1 MNFTNDEI
9 LNEINENL
17 NRKSYTPDFIP
28 DGYKVK
34 TNSYGAALYQII
46 PSKKDGEPDREK
58 FITTTI
64 PEINTRYENI
74 ENGEVSYNMHFI
86 DDRTSVNLSVTAEEI
101 TDNRQLLKL
110 ANRKLD
116 VTSNTSSKLVDY
128 INQSKRYSPPINIK
142 VATRLG
148 HVKDYF
154 IYPYKDE
161 MEHKNIKFFNNDK
174 GFQKLV
180 NSFKSKGTIKDY
192 SEKVFVKIKELPMV
206 MVMLYAS
213 LGSVLLYEFDIM
225 PFIVEL
231 AGSTSTGKTF
241 TLNLVASVWGTTDLT
256 TTWSS
261 TRNSIEAMAAF
272 LNSFP
277 MFKDDTRNI
286 SPNFIANAVYNYSSG
301 ESKSRS
307 NKNLTID
314 EKREWK
320 NIMLST
326 GEASI
331 TNMAEDK
338 AGVSARVV
346 TLEEQPYPD
355 NFDFIS
361 LDHEFRENYGTL
373 GIEFIK
379 QYQSKKDEYKESF
392 ESYLR
397 YFNEKGINEV
407 MQRIGKCFALLQL
420 TGEILND
427 IDGFEHDY
435 YKIINQAYEN
445 MLKNNKT
452 IDKPKQMLEGLLEY
466 LDANRNNII
475 GEGYSPVNNGEI
487 MAVYKSD
494 YLCIK
499 NETVK
504 AKLGYETQTITSQW
518 EKKGYLI
525 TDKNRLQKQVRHNSE
540 RHLGYAIKKS
550 IVEELGF
557 DFSVSHSPYTSE
569 I

>member
-1 MNFTNDEI
+1 MEDVSNEDVFELIEETSANKPFKQEVIPKGYEI
-9 LNEINENL
+9 EHHQ
-17 NRKSYTPDFIP
+17 
-28 DGYKVK
+28 
-34 TNSYGAALYQII
+34 YGVALFQVI
-46 PSKKDGEPDREK
+46 PSKKDGEPDKRV
-58 FITTTI
+58 FITNTI
-64 PEINTRYENI
+64 PHITERFEDI
-74 ENGEVSYNMHFI
+74 ESNKVYFNMFFY
-86 DDRTSVNLSVTAEEI
+86 DNKAPVNLGVSAEEI
-101 TDNRQLLKL
+101 ADSRQLLKL
-110 ANRKLD
+110 VNHKVD
-116 VTSNTSSKLVDY
+116 VTSTTATRLVNY
-128 INQSKRYSPPINIK
+128 INASKRYNPPLNVR

-148 HVKDYF
+148 HVKDHF
-154 IYPYKDE
+154 IYPYQE
-161 MEHKNIKFFNNDK
+161 QTKNSDIKLFNNDK
-174 GFQKLV
+174 GFQKLI
-180 NSFKSKGTIKDY
+180 NSFKAKGTIEDY
-192 SEKVFVKIKELPMV
+192 SKKVFVKIKDLPMV

-213 LGSVLLYEFDIM
+213 LGSVLLYEFDIK

-277 MFKDDTRNI
+277 IFKDDTRNT
-286 SPNFIANAVYNYSSG
+286 SPGFVSRAVYNYSSG
-301 ESKSRS
+301 ESKGRS
-307 NKNLTID
+307 NKNLTVD
-314 EKREWK
+314 EKKEWK
-320 NIMLST
+320 NILLST

-331 TNMAEDK
+331 TNMEDDK
-338 AGVSARVV
+338 AGVSARVI

-355 NFDFIS
+355 KFDFIS
-361 LDHEFRENYGTL
+361 LDREFRENYGTL

-379 QYQSKKDEYKESF
+379 QFHSKKEEYKNSF

-397 YFNEKGINEV
+397 YFNKKGINEV
-407 MQRIGKCFALLQL
+407 MERIGKCFALLQH

-452 IDKPKQMLEGLLEY
+452 IDKPKQALEGLLEY
-466 LDANRNNII
+466 LDANRNSII
-475 GEGYSPVNNGEI
+475 GDGYGPVKNGEI
-487 MAVYKSD
+487 KAVYKHD

-504 AKLGYETQTITSQW
+504 TKLGYETQTITSQW

-525 TDKNRLQKQVRHNSE
+525 TDKKRLQKQVKHNSE

-557 DFSVSHSPYTSE
+557 DFSVSHNPYTS
-569 I
+569 

>member
-1 MNFTNDEI
+1 MNFTN
-9 LNEINENL
+9 NEIMNEIKKNM
-17 NRKSYTPDFIP
+17 NKKTYTPDFIP

-34 TNSYGAALYQII
+34 PNSYGAALYQII
-46 PSKKDGEPDREK
+46 PSRKDGEPDKER

-74 ENGEVSYNMHFI
+74 ENGEVSYNMHFF
-86 DDRTSVNLSVTAEEI
+86 DNRTPVNLNVTAEEI
-101 TDNRQLLKL
+101 TDSKQLLKL
-110 ANRKLD
+110 VNRKLD
-116 VTSNTSSKLVDY
+116 VTSNTSSKLIDY

-154 IYPYKDE
+154 IYPYKE
-161 MEHKNIKFFNNDK
+161 QMENSNVKLHNDDR
-174 GFQKLV
+174 GFQKLI
-180 NSFKSKGTIKDY
+180 NSFKSKGTLSDY
-192 SEKVFVKIKELPMV
+192 SEKVFVKIKDLPMV

-277 MFKDDTRNI
+277 IFKDDTRNT
-286 SPNFIANAVYNYSSG
+286 STSFVSTAVYNYSSG

-307 NKNLTID
+307 NKKLTID
-314 EKREWK
+314 EKKEWK
-320 NIMLST
+320 NILLST

-331 TNMAEDK
+331 TNMADDK

-355 NFDFIS
+355 NYDFIS

-407 MQRIGKCFALLQL
+407 MQRIGKCFSLLQL

>member
-1 MNFTNDEI
+1 
-9 LNEINENL
+9 
-17 NRKSYTPDFIP
+17 
-28 DGYKVK
+28 
-34 TNSYGAALYQII
+34 
-46 PSKKDGEPDREK
+46 
-58 FITTTI
+58 
-64 PEINTRYENI
+64 
-74 ENGEVSYNMHFI
+74 
-86 DDRTSVNLSVTAEEI
+86 
-101 TDNRQLLKL
+101 
-110 ANRKLD
+110 
-116 VTSNTSSKLVDY
+116 
-128 INQSKRYSPPINIK
+128 
-142 VATRLG
+142 
-148 HVKDYF
+148 
-154 IYPYKDE
+154 
-161 MEHKNIKFFNNDK
+161 
-174 GFQKLV
+174 
-180 NSFKSKGTIKDY
+180 
-192 SEKVFVKIKELPMV
+192 
-206 MVMLYAS
+206 
-213 LGSVLLYEFDIM
+213 
-225 PFIVEL
+225 
-231 AGSTSTGKTF
+231 
-241 TLNLVASVWGTTDLT
+241 
-256 TTWSS
+256 
-261 TRNSIEAMAAF
+261 
-272 LNSFP
+272 
-277 MFKDDTRNI
+277 
-286 SPNFIANAVYNYSSG
+286 
-301 ESKSRS
+301 
-307 NKNLTID
+307 
-314 EKREWK
+314 
-320 NIMLST
+320 
-326 GEASI
+326 
-331 TNMAEDK
+331 MAEDK
-338 AGVSARVV
+338 AGVSARVI

-569 I
+569 N

>member
-9 LNEINENL
+9 MNEIN
-17 NRKSYTPDFIP
+17 KSINKKTYTPDFIP

-34 TNSYGAALYQII
+34 TNQYGAALYQII
-46 PSKKDGEPDREK
+46 PSKKDGEPDQER

-74 ENGEVSYNMHFI
+74 EDGKVSYNMHFI
-86 DDRTSVNLSVTAEEI
+86 DNRTPVNLSVTAEEI

-180 NSFKSKGTIKDY
+180 NSFKSKGTIEDY
-192 SEKVFVKIKELPMV
+192 SKKVFVKIKDLPMV

-213 LGSVLLYEFDIM
+213 LGSVLLYEFDIK

-277 MFKDDTRNI
+277 IFKDDTRNT
-286 SPNFIANAVYNYSSG
+286 SPAFVSRAVYNYSSG

-307 NKNLTID
+307 NKNLTVD
-314 EKREWK
+314 EKKEWK
-320 NIMLST
+320 NILLST

-331 TNMAEDK
+331 TNMEDDK
-338 AGVSARVV
+338 AGVSARVI

-355 NFDFIS
+355 KFDFIS
-361 LDHEFRENYGTL
+361 LDREFRENYGTL

-379 QYQSKKDEYKESF
+379 EFQSKKYEYKNSF

-397 YFNEKGINEV
+397 YFNDKGMNEV

-435 YKIINQAYEN
+435 YKIISQAYEN

-452 IDKPKQMLEGLLEY
+452 IDKPKQVLEGLLEY
-466 LDANRNNII
+466 LDANRNSII
-475 GEGYSPVNNGEI
+475 GDGYGPVKNGEI
-487 MAVYKSD
+487 KAVYKHD

-504 AKLGYETQTITSQW
+504 TKLGYETQTITSQW

-525 TDKNRLQKQVRHNSE
+525 TDKKRLQKQVKHNSE

-557 DFSVSHSPYTSE
+557 DFSVSHNPYTS
-569 I
+569 

>member
-1 MNFTNDEI
+1 
-9 LNEINENL
+9 
-17 NRKSYTPDFIP
+17 
-28 DGYKVK
+28 
-34 TNSYGAALYQII
+34 
-46 PSKKDGEPDREK
+46 
-58 FITTTI
+58 
-64 PEINTRYENI
+64 
-74 ENGEVSYNMHFI
+74 MHFI
-86 DDRTSVNLSVTAEEI
+86 DNRTPVNLSVTAEEI

-148 HVKDYF
+148 HVNDYF

-180 NSFKSKGTIKDY
+180 NSFKSKGTIEDY
-192 SEKVFVKIKELPMV
+192 SKKVFVKIKDLPMV

-213 LGSVLLYEFDIM
+213 LGSVLLYEFDIK

-277 MFKDDTRNI
+277 IFKDDTRNT
-286 SPNFIANAVYNYSSG
+286 SPAFVSRAVYNYSSG

-307 NKNLTID
+307 NKNLTVD
-314 EKREWK
+314 EKKEWK
-320 NIMLST
+320 NILLST

-331 TNMAEDK
+331 TNMEDDK
-338 AGVSARVV
+338 AGVSARVI

-355 NFDFIS
+355 KFDFIS
-361 LDHEFRENYGTL
+361 LDREFRENYGTL

-379 QYQSKKDEYKESF
+379 QFQSKKDEYKNSF

-397 YFNEKGINEV
+397 YFNDKGMNEV

-452 IDKPKQMLEGLLEY
+452 IDKPKQALEDMLQY
-466 LDANRNNII
+466 LDAHRNNIT
-475 GEGYSPVNNGEI
+475 GDGYSPVRNGEI
-487 MAVYKSD
+487 KAVYKHG
-494 YLCIK
+494 YLCILGD
-499 NETVK
+499 TVK
-504 AKLGYETQTITSQW
+504 DILGHEMYTITKQW
-518 EKKGYLI
+518 DKKGYLV
-525 TDKNRLQKQVRHNSE
+525 KNEKDRLQMKISHSNIKHR
-540 RHLGYAIKKS
+540 GFAIKNE
-550 IVEELGF
+550 IVKELGF
-557 DFSVSHSPYTSE
+557 DFSSLNYPYSDY
-569 I
+569 

>member
-9 LNEINENL
+9 MNEINENL
-17 NRKSYTPDFIP
+17 NKRLYTPDFIP

-34 TNSYGAALYQII
+34 SNNYGAALYQII
-46 PSKKDGEPDREK
+46 PSKKDGEPDKEK

-86 DDRTSVNLSVTAEEI
+86 DNRTPVNLSVTAEEI

-116 VTSNTSSKLVDY
+116 VTSNTSSKLIDY

-154 IYPYKDE
+154 IYPYKE
-161 MEHKNIKFFNNDK
+161 QMENSNVKLHNDDR
-174 GFQKLV
+174 GFQKLI
-180 NSFKSKGTIKDY
+180 NSFKSKGTLSDY
-192 SEKVFVKIKELPMV
+192 SEKVFVKIKDLPMV

-277 MFKDDTRNI
+277 IFKDDTRNT
-286 SPNFIANAVYNYSSG
+286 STSFVSTAVYNYSSG

-307 NKNLTID
+307 NKKLTID
-314 EKREWK
+314 EKKEWK
-320 NIMLST
+320 NILLST

-331 TNMAEDK
+331 TNMADDK

-355 NFDFIS
+355 NYDFIS

-407 MQRIGKCFALLQL
+407 MQRIGKCFSLLQL